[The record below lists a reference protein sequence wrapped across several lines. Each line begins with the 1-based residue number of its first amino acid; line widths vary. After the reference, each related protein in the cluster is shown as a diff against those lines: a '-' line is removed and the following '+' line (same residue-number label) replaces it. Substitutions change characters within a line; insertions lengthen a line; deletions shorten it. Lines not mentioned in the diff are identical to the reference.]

1 MKVFQRRRQKNQSTG
16 MKNLTE
22 EEKYVRKKI
31 EEVYPQLV
39 INARKVSTT
48 NFYKWGLDLITTVVE
63 FFLNKPIE
71 QQLKTIEDGKL
82 ENMLTFMM
90 SVQLRSTSSRFYSEF
105 RKHTLAIR
113 ELYTDYQYTGMDYNM
128 EDGYDEVF
136 QSELMKCVDYHAREL
151 DVYKRMVYEEILRQ
165 GKTYTEVSKH
175 YKINY
180 NHLRETT
187 EELRQYFNDRCE
199 HCFDDDFDY

>member
-1 MKVFQRRRQKNQSTG
+1 MKK
-16 MKNLTE
+16 LTE
-22 EEKYVRKKI
+22 DELFIRKKI
-31 EEVYPQLV
+31 EAVYPQLV

-48 NFYKWGLDLITTVVE
+48 NFHKWGLDLITTVVE

-71 QQLKTIEDGKL
+71 TQLKTIENGKL
-82 ENMLTFMM
+82 ENLLTFMM
-90 SVQLRSTSSRFYSEF
+90 AVQLKSTSSRFYSEF
-105 RKHTLAIR
+105 RKHTLNIR
-113 ELYTDYQYTGMDYNM
+113 ELYENYQYKGMDYSM
-128 EDGYDEVF
+128 DDGFDEVF
-136 QSELMKCVDYHAREL
+136 QSELMKCVDYYSREL
-151 DVYKRMVYEEILRQ
+151 DVYKKMVYEEILRQ

-187 EELRQYFNDRCE
+187 EELRQYFNDKCE

>member
-1 MKVFQRRRQKNQSTG
+1 MKK
-16 MKNLTE
+16 LTQDE
-22 EEKYVRKKI
+22 IFIRKKI

-48 NFYKWGLDLITTVVE
+48 NFHKWGLDLITTVVE
-63 FFLNKPIE
+63 FFLTKPIE
-71 QQLKTIEDGKL
+71 KQLKTIEDGKL
-82 ENMLTFMM
+82 ENLLTFMM
-90 SVQLRSTSSRFYSEF
+90 AVQLKSTSSRFYAEF

-113 ELYTDYQYTGMDYNM
+113 ELYTDYQYKGVEYEYNM
-128 EDGYDEVF
+128 EDGHAEIF
-136 QSELMKCVDYHAREL
+136 QSELMKCVEFHLKEL
-151 DVYKRMVYEEILRQ
+151 DVYQKMVYDEILRQ

-187 EELRQYFNDRCE
+187 EELRQYFNDKCE